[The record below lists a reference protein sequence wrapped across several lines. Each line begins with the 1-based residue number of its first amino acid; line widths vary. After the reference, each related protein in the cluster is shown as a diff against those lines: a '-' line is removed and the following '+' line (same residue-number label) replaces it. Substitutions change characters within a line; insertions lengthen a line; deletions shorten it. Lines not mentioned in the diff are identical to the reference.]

1 MTDRQISIRVPV
13 ELVERLDALVVALR
27 DDPDFRAIGV
37 SRNGTIRL
45 ALVRGM
51 DVLEAP
57 LEAIRNARME
67 AAQAA
72 NERRRG

>member
-13 ELVERLDALVVALR
+13 ALVERLDALVVALR

-45 ALVRGM
+45 ALARGL
-51 DVLEAP
+51 DALERP
-57 LEAIRNARME
+57 MKAR
-67 AAQAA
+67 Q
-72 NERRRG
+72 